1 MTPAQ
6 RANLRRLLSPRHIA
20 FVGGRDCLTAIGEAE
35 RRGFKGAIWPV
46 NPSRAEMRGHACFSS
61 IDDLPEAPDAVF
73 LAVPAAPAIEVTRT
87 LAARGAGGIVCYTAG
102 FREAGGDGAAMEAAL
117 VTAAGDMALIGPN
130 CYGAINFRSGTA
142 LWPFAHGGG
151 CPQGFGAAFLK

>member
-61 IDDLPEAPDAVF
+61 IDDLPEAPD
-73 LAVPAAPAIEVTRT
+73 
-87 LAARGAGGIVCYTAG
+87 IVS
-102 FREAGGDGAAMEAAL
+102 
-117 VTAAGDMALIGPN
+117 
-130 CYGAINFRSGTA
+130 FRSEA
-142 LWPFAHGGG
+142 V
-151 CPQGFGAAFLK
+151 